1 MKSTR
6 SSLQIMNSRKKRP
19 SHSNV
24 AGFTLIELLVSMA
37 VLSVLML
44 TITSVIGETQKAWTR
59 SVSRATQFR
68 EARGAFDRIVR
79 SISQSTLNT
88 YWDYYREKDDDPLEP
103 PSGYVRRSELHFIC
117 GPAASLL
124 TATGMSGHAIFFQA
138 PLGVS
143 DEAQYEKLNHLLSA
157 RGYFIQHGSDAPFRP
172 SFLSGLAS
180 PPVRYRFR
188 LMEFAPPTENNLVYA
203 MPENWFK
210 SAGSPSN
217 NYARPIAEN
226 LVALFISPKVSRD
239 DLPNG
244 KQPTY
249 IAPDY
254 RYDSKLDSEPGPNQ
268 GTQHLLP
275 PLVEV
280 TLVAIDETSA
290 LRLEDLNGSGMPN
303 LLDASGA
310 QFGDASKF
318 REDLAALEAYLVEQK
333 LNFRVF
339 TTTVALRTSKWS
351 L

>member
-6 SSLQIMNSRKKRP
+6 ASTKIMNPRGQSP
-19 SHSNV
+19 SQSKV

-37 VLSVLML
+37 IMSILML
-44 TITSVIGETQKAWTR
+44 TITTVIGETQKAWTQ

-88 YWDYYREKDDDPLEP
+88 YWDYYRENNDDPLEP
-103 PSGYVRRSELHFIC
+103 PSGYIRRSELHFIC
-117 GPAASLL
+117 GPASSLL
-124 TATGMSGHAIFFQA
+124 TATGVSSHAIFFQA

-143 DEAQYEKLNHLLSA
+143 DDAQYEKLSHLLSA

-180 PPVRYRFR
+180 PPVRHRFR

-203 MPENWFK
+203 MPEDWYK
-210 SAGSPSN
+210 SAGTASN

-239 DLPNG
+239 DVSNG
-244 KQPTY
+244 RPPTY

-254 RYDSKLDSEPGPNQ
+254 RYDSRQDSEPGPNQ

-280 TLVAIDETSA
+280 TLVAIDEASA
-290 LRLEDLNGSGMPN
+290 LRLEDMNGSDMPN
-303 LLDASGA
+303 LLSGSGA
-310 QFGDASKF
+310 QFGDASRF

-339 TTTVALRTSKWS
+339 TTTVALRTAKWS